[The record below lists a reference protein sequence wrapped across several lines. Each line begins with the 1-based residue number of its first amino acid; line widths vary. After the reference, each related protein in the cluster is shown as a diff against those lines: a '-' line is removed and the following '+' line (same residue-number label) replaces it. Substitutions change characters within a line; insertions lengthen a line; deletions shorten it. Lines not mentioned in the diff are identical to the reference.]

1 MEGYIV
7 EAKEKIIDAFAGLDV
22 FLSDEQAEKFYDY
35 WRLLIEWNEKINL
48 TAITDFNQVLLK
60 HFIDSCALCKVVNL
74 NDINLIID
82 VGTGAGFPGIP
93 LKILYPHLKVTLLDS
108 LNKRIVFLKEVVKKI
123 FLDNVETIHG
133 RAEEIGHMAAY
144 REQYDLC
151 VSRAVANLPVLMEYC
166 IPFVRTE
173 GIFVSYKSGD
183 IDNEVEQAQNAAKI
197 LHSSIESVPRM
208 ILPNSDLS
216 RSFVIMKKNGTLDE
230 KYPRRAGIPTKSPL

>member
-1 MEGYIV
+1 MDKFAEELKKTGITLTERQREQFDRYYELLV
-7 EAKEKIIDAFAGLDV
+7 ERNKV
-22 FLSDEQAEKFYDY
+22 M
-35 WRLLIEWNEKINL
+35 NL
-48 TAITDFNQVLLK
+48 TGITDYDEVNLK
-60 HFIDSCALCKVVNL
+60 HFTDSLTIVRLKDMSKISTL
-74 NDINLIID
+74 ID